1 MSYAR
6 VHSAGLSGATGTVVE
21 VEADVA
27 DGLPNLI
34 LAGLPDAA
42 LHEARDRV
50 RAAVVN
56 TGEQWPQRR
65 ITVNLQ
71 PATLRKQGSSF
82 DLGIA
87 VALLGGTG
95 TLPLA
100 ALDGVVL
107 IGELGLDG
115 SVRGVRGVLPMVIA
129 AARAGLRR
137 TIVPGANAS
146 EAALVP
152 GVQVRAADS
161 LSAVLRFVRD
171 GLPLEAASAKPAIPR
186 PEAEA
191 TIDLADIVGQE
202 HAKLALEVA
211 AAGGHHLSLLGPPG
225 AGKTM
230 LAQRLPTIL
239 PPLDDAAAMEVTSL
253 YSIAGR
259 LPPSGGLLRRPPF
272 QAPHHTTSVSALVGG
287 GAGIARPGALSLAH
301 RGVLFLDEVPEFGRQ
316 ALETLRQPLEDGVVR
331 IGRAYAMVT
340 YPARVQLV
348 TAANPCPCARPGGD
362 QFCECGP
369 GVRQRYL
376 SRLSGPLMDR
386 IDLQVELYPVS
397 SVSLFGSAAGDSSA
411 QAAARVAD
419 ARAAAIERW
428 RAHGWLSNA
437 EAAREALLL
446 PPSATGDL
454 RHRIDAGLL
463 SARGYVR
470 VLRVAWSLADLAG
483 RDRPD
488 RDDVNTALGLRMGRL
503 E

>member
-1 MSYAR
+1 VSYAR
-6 VHSAGLSGATGTVVE
+6 VHSAGLSGATGAVVE
-21 VEADVA
+21 IEADVA
-27 DGLPNLI
+27 AGLPHLVI
-34 LAGLPDAA
+34 SGLPDAA

-50 RAAVVN
+50 RAAIVN
-56 TGEQWPQRR
+56 TGENWPQRR
-65 ITVNLQ
+65 MTVNLR
-71 PATLRKQGSSF
+71 PATIRKQGSSF

-87 VALLGGTG
+87 VAILGGTG
-95 TLPLA
+95 TLPLH

-115 SVRGVRGVLPMVIA
+115 AVRGVRGVLPMVIA
-129 AARAGLRR
+129 AAKAGLRR
-137 TIVPGANAS
+137 TIVPTANAP

-171 GLPLEAASAKPAIPR
+171 GSPLDSASPQMSAA
-186 PEAEA
+186 AES
-191 TIDLADIVGQE
+191 TTLDLADVVGQD

-230 LAQRLPTIL
+230 LAQRMPTIL

-259 LPPSGGLLRRPPF
+259 LPAAGGLLRLPPF
-272 QAPHHTTSVSALVGG
+272 QAPHHTTSVSALIGG
-287 GAGIARPGALSLAH
+287 GSGVAKPGALSLAH
-301 RGVLFLDEVPEFGRQ
+301 RGVLFLDEVPEFSRH
-316 ALETLRQPLEDGVVR
+316 ALETLRQPLEEGVVR
-331 IGRAYAMVT
+331 LGRSHAMVS

-362 QFCECGP
+362 QFCECAP

-386 IDLQVELYPVS
+386 IDIQVELYPVT
-397 SVSLFGSAAGDSSA
+397 SVGLFGPSSGDGSEK
-411 QAAARVAD
+411 AAARVAA
-419 ARAAAIERW
+419 ARAVAAERW
-428 RAHGWLSNA
+428 HAHGWRSNA
-437 EAAREALLL
+437 EAAREALAL
-446 PPSATGDL
+446 PAAATRDL
-454 RHRIDAGLL
+454 RHRVDAGLL

-470 VLRVAWSLADLAG
+470 VLRIAWSVADLAG
-483 RDRPD
+483 RTSPD

-503 E
+503 G

>member
-6 VHSAGLSGATGTVVE
+6 VHSAGLSGPTGTIVE
-21 VEADVA
+21 IEADVA
-27 DGLPNLI
+27 DGLPNLV
-34 LAGLPDAA
+34 LSGLPDAA

-50 RAAVVN
+50 RAAIVN
-56 TGEQWPQRR
+56 SGDEWPQRR
-65 ITVNLQ
+65 ITVNLR
-71 PATLRKQGSSF
+71 PATIRKQGSSF

-115 SVRGVRGVLPMVIA
+115 AVRGVRGVLPMVIA
-129 AARAGLRR
+129 AAKAGLRR
-137 TIVPGANAS
+137 TIVPAANGS

-152 GVQVRAADS
+152 GVQVRTADS
-161 LSAVLRFVRD
+161 LNAVLRFVRD
-171 GLPLEAASAKPAIPR
+171 GVPLEVARPLPAERAAPTAM
-186 PEAEA
+186 
-191 TIDLADIVGQE
+191 DLSDVVGQD

-230 LAQRLPTIL
+230 LAQRMPTIL
-239 PPLDDAAAMEVTSL
+239 PPLDDACAMEVTSL

-259 LPPSGGLLRRPPF
+259 LPAGGGLVRTPPF

-287 GAGIARPGALSLAH
+287 GSGVARPGALSLAH
-301 RGVLFLDEVPEFGRQ
+301 RGVLFLDELPEFGRS

-331 IGRAYAMVT
+331 LGRAYAMVT
-340 YPARVQLV
+340 YPAQVQLI

-362 QFCECGP
+362 QFCECAP

-376 SRLSGPLMDR
+376 NRLSGPLMDR

-397 SVSLFGSAAGDSSA
+397 SVSLFGAAVGDDSAKT
-411 QAAARVAD
+411 AARVAA
-419 ARAAAIERW
+419 AREAAADRW
-428 RAHGWLSNA
+428 RARGWRCNA
-437 EAAREALLL
+437 DAAREALVL
-446 PPSATGDL
+446 PPAATRDL
-454 RHRIDAGLL
+454 RHRIDAGSL

-483 RDRPD
+483 RTSPD
-488 RDDVNTALGLRMGRL
+488 RDDVNTALGLRMGGL
-503 E
+503 G